1 MTPSLCGF
9 SLLVWG
15 TRWLLAALCVNC
27 VWEWPHTVGDG
38 VSILCPLTHYIP
50 TRLIS
55 LPYWSSFNA
64 FILSEDIQAIS
75 PWLHVSGP
83 LFLVALQQDSLL
95 GWWWVQVLGLGVAY
109 LLLWYYVHSRAI
121 DICIY
126 HVNFIYSEESLD
138 SWVRTKQTESNYI
151 NFIHVHVSTMGFLW
165 YLIVITFVEWI
176 MSMSDSSIYFCI
188 MLTIYN
194 KSNTK
199 SAWLSNFIKKSHK
212 SL

>member
-1 MTPSLCGF
+1 MTTYCG
-9 SLLVWG
+9 WW
-15 TRWLLAALCVNC
+15 RVNS
-27 VWEWPHTVGDG
+27 
-38 VSILCPLTHYIP
+38 VSINTLHSHKAHFTAI
-50 TRLIS
+50 LIVIQCI
-55 LPYWSSFNA
+55 Y
-64 FILSEDIQAIS
+64 FIRRILQAIS
-75 PWLHVSGP
+75 PCLHVSGP

-109 LLLWYYVHSRAI
+109 LLLWYYVLSRAI

-126 HVNFIYSEESLD
+126 YVNFIYSEESLD

-151 NFIHVHVSTMGFLW
+151 NLINVHVSTMGFLW
-165 YLIVITFVEWI
+165 YLIVIIFVEWI

-194 KSNTK
+194 KANTK
-199 SAWLSNFIKKSHK
+199 SAWLSNFIKNSHK